1 MGERDLR
8 ERVYMSSLQSN
19 LFGHRRT
26 KHGYSEDDD
35 IPLSKKKIK
44 LSFVN
49 SDRESHSKKFFGDIS
64 VVL

>member
-1 MGERDLR
+1 
-8 ERVYMSSLQSN
+8 MSSLQSN
-19 LFGHRRT
+19 LFGRRRT
-26 KHGYSEDDD
+26 KYGYSEDDD